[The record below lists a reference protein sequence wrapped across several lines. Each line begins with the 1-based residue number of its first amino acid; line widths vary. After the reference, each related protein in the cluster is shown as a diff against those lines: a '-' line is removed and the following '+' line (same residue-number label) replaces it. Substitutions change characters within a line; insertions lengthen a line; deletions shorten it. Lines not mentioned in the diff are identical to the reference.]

1 MNNMARTT
9 LDLPAPLMRE
19 IKSRAALSGVSMK
32 DFLTQL
38 LQKTLLEP
46 TPAEPI
52 KTIATIPGDAEPDW
66 MVYAGTLK
74 GSKSLAG
81 DPVAIQRKM
90 RNQWLRKSA

>member
-1 MNNMARTT
+1 MNPIARTT

-32 DFLTQL
+32 DFIAEL
-38 LQKTLLEP
+38 LQKTLFEVPVEKPESTKVSLES
-46 TPAEPI
+46 
-52 KTIATIPGDAEPDW
+52 DW
-66 MVYAGTLK
+66 MTHVGTIK

-90 RNQWLRKSA
+90 RGEWRRTNTS

>member
-1 MNNMARTT
+1 MTTLARTT

-38 LQKTLLEP
+38 LQNALQA
-46 TPAEPI
+46 PALKSGLSHQPN
-52 KTIATIPGDAEPDW
+52 DAPDW
-66 MVYAGTLK
+66 MAHVGALASG
-74 GSKSLAG
+74 GALAG

-90 RNQWLRKSA
+90 RSEWQRKSS

>member
-1 MNNMARTT
+1 MNSIARTT

-32 DFLTQL
+32 DFIAEL
-38 LQKTLLEP
+38 LQKTLFEAPVGKPESTNVSL
-46 TPAEPI
+46 
-52 KTIATIPGDAEPDW
+52 EPDW
-66 MVYAGTLK
+66 MMHVGTIK

-90 RNQWLRKSA
+90 RGEWQRKNTS